1 MELFAKNI
9 TTIHYGKQ
17 WTIYTK
23 YGALYFG
30 MVKKE
35 LKKFKTKKDCKEFIK
50 TYKNETR
57 N

>member
-35 LKKFKTKKDCKEFIK
+35 LKIFKTKKDCKEFIK
-50 TYKNETR
+50 TYKNGK